1 MFIEEMTTLT
11 QTEAP
16 RKASKIIVHDS
27 PVHGKGVFAAR
38 DISAGTRLVEYKGEL
53 ITAREAERREN
64 LKPAD
69 CFHTFFFS
77 LESGKIIDGGRFG
90 NNARWINHSC
100 EPNCEAREED
110 GRVFIYSLRDLKAG
124 EELNYDYGLILE
136 QRHTPAIK
144 KAYECRCGAKTCRGT
159 LLAPKRRKKVG

>member
-1 MFIEEMTTLT
+1 MFIQEMTTPLK
-11 QTEAP
+11 TEAP
-16 RKASKIIVHDS
+16 RRTSKIVVHDS

-38 DISAGTRLVEYKGEL
+38 DIAAGTRLVEYKGE
-53 ITAREAERREN
+53 IISAREAERREN
-64 LKPAD
+64 LKAPD
-69 CFHTFFFS
+69 DFHTFFFS
-77 LESGKIIDGGRFG
+77 LESGKIIDGGRLG

-110 GRVFIYSLRDLKAG
+110 GRVFIYALRDLKAG

-144 KAYECRCGAKTCRGT
+144 KAYECRCGAKTCRHT
-159 LLAPKRRKKVG
+159 LLAPKKRKK

>member
-1 MFIEEMTTLT
+1 MTTA
-11 QTEAP
+11 QKPEAP
-16 RKASKIIVHDS
+16 RRSGKIIVQDS

-38 DISAGTRLVEYKGEL
+38 DIAEGSRIVEYKGE
-53 ITAREAERREN
+53 IISSREAERREN

-77 LESGKIIDGGRFG
+77 LEDGKIIDGGRLG
-90 NNARWINHSC
+90 NSARWINHSC

-110 GRVFIYSLRDLKAG
+110 GRVYIYALRDLREG

-144 KAYECRCGAKTCRGT
+144 KAYECRCGAKTCRHT
-159 LLAPKRRKKVG
+159 LLAPKKRKAA

>member
-1 MFIEEMTTLT
+1 MFIEEMTTPT

-16 RKASKIIVHDS
+16 RRTSKIIVHDS

-38 DISAGTRLVEYKGEL
+38 DIPAGTRLVEYKGEL

-69 CFHTFFFS
+69 YFHTFFFS

-100 EPNCEAREED
+100 EPNCEAREEE
-110 GRVFIYSLRDLKAG
+110 GRVFIYSLRDLKAD

-144 KAYECRCGAKTCRGT
+144 KAYECRCGAKTCRRT
-159 LLAPKRRKKVG
+159 LLAPKRRKKLG